1 MASDPPS
8 LRLPVDMKAS
18 TRAQYERVW
27 TWFCTQYH
35 GPWDHTGPIYDHLVN
50 GGTVVSAVRWRVLR
64 AIVSCHLH
72 PRPMGPALLLP
83 RLTKPSRT
91 PPINVKNKNTEEE
104 TIFEDAFIRLFYA
117 VNVITV
123 PPPSSLRLSFV
134 GPCACKTECQKHWIK
149 TLVQSMEPSGVGLFF
164 CFSHG

>member
-1 MASDPPS
+1 
-8 LRLPVDMKAS
+8 
-18 TRAQYERVW
+18 
-27 TWFCTQYH
+27 
-35 GPWDHTGPIYDHLVN
+35 
-50 GGTVVSAVRWRVLR
+50 
-64 AIVSCHLH
+64 
-72 PRPMGPALLLP
+72 MGPALLLP

-104 TIFEDAFIRLFYA
+104 TIFEDAFVPLFLRGQCHHG
-117 VNVITV
+117 
-123 PPPSSLRLSFV
+123 PPSFLSVYLSFV